1 MKIKYLLLLFLMLPF
16 ISACDR
22 SDDVM
27 GIFTGK
33 TWKLTY
39 ITRSGTNKPALYD
52 FWDNA
57 TTYEKALKEMNKDG
71 AYTLVFQGEET
82 DDLARGTFSGKLYTL
97 DYKGNWSADGKSNE
111 FHTSNVTGGAK
122 ALLDSYFMEGISNA
136 TRYGGNYDNLYL
148 YYTYK
153 DKSNKEIELCLV
165 FHVDK

>member
-1 MKIKYLLLLFLMLPF
+1 MKNKYLLLLFLMFPF

-39 ITRSGTNKPALYD
+39 IVRKDQRTPYN
-52 FWDNA
+52 FWDNQA
-57 TTYEKALKEMNKDG
+57 TLKKAQEEVEKEG
-71 AYTLVFQGEET
+71 AYTIIFTGEET
-82 DDLARGTFSGKLYTL
+82 DDTAKGAFTGKLYAL
-97 DYKGNWSADGKSNE
+97 DYRGNWTADGKSNE
-111 FHTSNVTGGAK
+111 FHTSNVTGGEK
-122 ALLDSYFMEGISNA
+122 ALLDSYFMEGIKNA
-136 TRYGGNYDNLYL
+136 TRYSGNYDNLYL

-165 FHVDK
+165 FHVAR

>member
-16 ISACDR
+16 ISACER

-39 ITRSGTNKPALYD
+39 ITRSGSNKPALYD

-57 TTYEKALKEMNKDG
+57 KTYETALKEMNKEG
-71 AYTLVFQGEET
+71 AYTLIFSGEET
-82 DDLARGTFSGKLYTL
+82 DDAAKGTFAGKLYTL

-111 FHTSNVTGGAK
+111 FHASNVTGGTK
-122 ALLDSYFMEGISNA
+122 ALLDSYFIEGIKNA
-136 TRYGGNYDNLYL
+136 TRYSGNYDNLYL
-148 YYTYK
+148 YYTHK

-165 FHVDK
+165 FHVAK

>member
-16 ISACDR
+16 ISACER

-39 ITRSGTNKPALYD
+39 ITRSGSNKPALYD

-57 TTYEKALKEMNKDG
+57 KTYETALKEMNKEG
-71 AYTLVFQGEET
+71 AYTLIFSGEET
-82 DDLARGTFSGKLYTL
+82 DDAAKGTFTGKLHTL

-111 FHTSNVTGGAK
+111 FHTSNVTGGTK
-122 ALLDSYFMEGISNA
+122 ALLDSYFIEGIENA
-136 TRYGGNYDNLYL
+136 TRYSGNYDNLYL
-148 YYTYK
+148 YYTHK

-165 FHVDK
+165 FHVAK

>member
-39 ITRSGTNKPALYD
+39 IVRKDQRTPYN
-52 FWDNA
+52 FWDNQK
-57 TTYEKALKEMNKDG
+57 TLKEAQLEVEKKG
-71 AYTLVFQGEET
+71 AYTLTFSGEET
-82 DDLARGTFSGKLYTL
+82 DDIIDGTFEGILGTPLRFNGK
-97 DYKGNWSADGKSNE
+97 WQADGKSNA
-111 FHTSNVTGGAK
+111 FSTSGVRSGGNK
-122 ALLDSYFMEGISNA
+122 ALLDSYFMYGIENA
-136 TRYGGNYDNLYL
+136 TRYSGNYDNLYL

>member
-1 MKIKYLLLLFLMLPF
+1 MKIKYLLLLLLTLPLL
-16 ISACDR
+16 SACDR

-39 ITRSGTNKPALYD
+39 ISKAGSKKPALYD

-57 TTYEKALKEMNKDG
+57 KSYKQALTEMNKDG
-71 AYTLVFQGEET
+71 AYTLVFQGEEA
-82 DDLARGTFSGKLYTL
+82 DDTGKGTFNGKLYAT
-97 DYKGNWSADGKSNE
+97 DYKGNWFADGKSNE
-111 FHTSNVTGGAK
+111 FTPSQVTGSGK
-122 ALLDSYFMEGISNA
+122 ALLDNYFMEGIKNA
-136 TRYGGNYDNLYL
+136 KRYSGNYDNLYL

-165 FHVDK
+165 FHVD